1 MFSPTACT
9 TPTRLPTV
17 MWSLAVALLLLS
29 AFAPALAMNTADL
42 QAEPTA
48 QRDVDA
54 DRLNAGSWRLLSPH
68 QITRAALLRRA
79 DTSSSRMVPLAV
91 LPSHRSA
98 LWLGLGNSRTAGPR
112 VELRWTFP
120 LDGNAPNLRG
130 LHE

>member
-1 MFSPTACT
+1 MFAPTACT
-9 TPTRLPTV
+9 TPTRLPTM

-29 AFAPALAMNTADL
+29 AFAPAFAMHAVHGPGESMADP
-42 QAEPTA
+42 AS
-48 QRDVDA
+48 DGV
-54 DRLNAGSWRLLSPH
+54 RLDTGSWRLLSPQ

-79 DTSSSRMVPLAV
+79 DNSSARMVPLAV

-98 LWLGLGNSRTAGPR
+98 WWLGLSGSRSAGAR
-112 VELRWTFP
+112 VELRWTLP